1 MKPWRQRR
9 RSGGLT
15 LGATFVGLGALVVS
29 LVVLGPYLR
38 VSQPHVPIS
47 DGNGDPT
54 GTQERPAPIEDLPFV
69 SILIVG
75 LDEGIRHVDLPPSPE
90 TKFADIPLASLRG
103 RADAVMVLGLDRRTG
118 TVRLLHIPRD
128 TIVPML
134 ARGQDKITHFM
145 AYYSFFDLKKEVEEF
160 LGLPIHRYVVVG
172 LDGFASLVDAIGGV
186 TVTLDHDLWEEEGFF
201 LGAGTHRLNGSQA
214 LGLVRHRYGEVY
226 GDIARVRLQHT
237 FLVALAKELRQGG
250 FFRALAAYAQSPG
263 LLKTNVSLGETIA
276 LFREWGDYEPEKT
289 VHLWLPGHPE
299 SHYWRADPVGLRE
312 TVEEFW
318 PDDTGWETGFD
329 GRPGEGPGD
338 SGQTAAGRAG
348 PSLAATFL
356 RPMSD
361 FLGLGR
367 QGTWPS
373 VYRPFVRST
382 PEAPT
387 PAVLIYHTHGTE
399 SFLPELIPD
408 AAEREGHDPD
418 REAFSA
424 DPGLTVVRVG
434 REVAQVLGDLGLTVK
449 HLEAIHDPGGW
460 SGRTGA
466 YARSRATALA
476 ALRGLPDPVIVLD
489 IHRDATTYRTPV
501 GDTQAA
507 GILLVVARQNPWW
520 QWNYAFAKNLQD
532 RLEQAAPGLSRG
544 IRILDGRYNQDLSP
558 LALVVEIGGAE
569 STLQECLVAARI
581 FAGALA
587 DYVGGP

>member
-9 RSGGLT
+9 RSGGLA
-15 LGATFVGLGALVVS
+15 LGAALVGLGALVVS

-75 LDEGIRHVDLPPSPE
+75 LDEGIRHVDLPPTPE

-103 RADAVMVLGLDRRTG
+103 RADAVMVMGLDRRTG

-201 LGAGTHRLNGSQA
+201 LGAGTHRLDGPQA
-214 LGLVRHRYGEVY
+214 LRLVRHRYGEVY
-226 GDIARVRLQHT
+226 GDIARVRLQHD

-250 FFRALAAYAQSPG
+250 FFRALAAYAQTPS
-263 LLKTNVSLGETIA
+263 LLKTNLSPGETIA
-276 LFREWGDYEPEKT
+276 LFREWKDSDPD
-289 VHLWLPGHPE
+289 VIAHLWVPGHPE

-318 PDDTGWETGFD
+318 PGDAGWETGFD

-367 QGTWPS
+367 QGAWPS

-424 DPGLTVVRVG
+424 DPALTVVRVG

-476 ALRGLPDPVIVLD
+476 ALRGLSDPVIVLD
-489 IHRDATTYRTPV
+489 IHRDATTYRAPV

-520 QWNYAFAKNLQD
+520 QWNYAFAQNLQD